1 MSGPYS
7 PLCPVLMFYRMCEL
21 IPAPDT
27 SPVFVLSSLL
37 GRLRPVL
44 RVSSF
49 LFFVLGCALPMF
61 FRPICFG
68 VTPFVGEG
76 HLRPF
81 RWVFLGNLGLR
92 GLALRRIYLDI
103 SMPLK
108 LQVFEGMVAHLR
120 AGLACSDIGCLA
132 GLAGREVVIVSSP
145 RLSLVGGFLNN
156 KASLCAKQSV
166 SQRLL
171 FVVFSLRRKLIQ
183 VVP

>member
-1 MSGPYS
+1 MGIPG
-7 PLCPVLMFYRMCEL
+7 EL
-21 IPAPDT
+21 IQ
-27 SPVFVLSSLL
+27 VFGDWHSDAYK
-37 GRLRPVL
+37 
-44 RVSSF
+44 
-49 LFFVLGCALPMF
+49 C
-61 FRPICFG
+61 
-68 VTPFVGEG
+68 
-76 HLRPF
+76 
-81 RWVFLGNLGLR
+81 
-92 GLALRRIYLDI
+92 YLDI

-156 KASLCAKQSV
+156 KVSLCAKQSV

-183 VVP
+183 VVPQLEMKQTTDTCLNSSLNINEQYHHASVIVGL